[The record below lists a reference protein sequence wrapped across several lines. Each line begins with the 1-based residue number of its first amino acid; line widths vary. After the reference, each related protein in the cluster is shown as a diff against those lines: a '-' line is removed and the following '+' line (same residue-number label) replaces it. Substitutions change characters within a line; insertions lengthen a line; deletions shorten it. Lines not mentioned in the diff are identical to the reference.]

1 MIKRIK
7 SIQASIFIAILSVL
21 FLWAAPAYGVQVK
34 NIAVSKVAPGSAVL
48 VVKSDVTVD
57 VRIDYGSSSGIY
69 TQTKTSNG
77 QVRHEVILDTLV
89 PGSTVYYRVTIN
101 DSANPA
107 ASTILPEKS
116 FHSARG
122 VGEPFSYAVG
132 GDNRPWSDTIV
143 QPAVWT
149 TIVQQMA
156 AENLDLSLSVG
167 DMIYGTFYDSLAQN
181 IAKYDG
187 FFSATSPLTSSVPL
201 YPAVGNHESIAT
213 ASNRVGYE
221 QEFTLP
227 VNNGAD
233 AATYGEEYYSFVN
246 GDTRFISLC
255 TELPGQEGLI
265 TGNQQAWLGQVLA
278 ANTSKWAVVFMHRPL
293 FAGVHLTD
301 PWMNT
306 GNAAGQQN
314 RWELHNLFRQCGV
327 DVVFEGHEH
336 FYHHH
341 VEDGVQYVITGGGGA
356 PLMTPPWPLAGDIFS
371 WSGYEHVKVDETAS
385 SMKVSAIDSTGLTR
399 ESFTL
404 GAPALSLLRTQT
416 YWSTY
421 ADYLARDLSVDYRIS
436 NAGFGDATNLQIVYL
451 RATNGVMPLSA
462 ARVPLGG
469 LAAGASSPATIH
481 YSVPPGVLFFRA
493 DTYVTCS
500 DLAGGLYAYPGPA
513 PS

>member
-1 MIKRIK
+1 MKQLRRIQ
-7 SIQASIFIAILSVL
+7 STLFIAFLSAL
-21 FLWAAPAYGVQVK
+21 FLWVAPAYGVQIK
-34 NIAVSKVAPGSAVL
+34 NVAVSKVTPGSAVL
-48 VVKSDVTVD
+48 VLKSDVTAD
-57 VRIDYGSSSGIY
+57 VRVDYGISPGIY
-69 TQTKTSNG
+69 TLTKTSG
-77 QVRHEVILDTLV
+77 AQVRHEVVLDGMT
-89 PGSTVYYRVTIN
+89 PGSTVYYRVTLT
-101 DSANPA
+101 DSTNPA
-107 ASTILPEKS
+107 SSISLPEKS
-116 FHSARG
+116 FHLTRA

-132 GDNRPWSDTIV
+132 GDNRPWTDITV

-167 DMIYGTFYDSLAQN
+167 DIIYGAFYDALARN

-187 FFSATSPLTSSVPL
+187 FFAVTSPLTSSVPL

-233 AATYGEEYYSFVN
+233 AVTYGEEYYSFVN

-265 TGNQQAWLGQVLA
+265 TGNQLAWVQQELA
-278 ANTSKWAVVFMHRPL
+278 ANTSKWTIVFMHRPL

-306 GNAAGQQN
+306 GNTAGQLN
-314 RWELHNLFRQCGV
+314 RWNLHNLFRQYGV

-341 VEDGVQYVITGGGGA
+341 VEDGIQYIITGGGGA
-356 PLMTPPWPLAGDIFS
+356 PLMTTPSPLAGDVFS

-385 SMKVSAIDSTGLTR
+385 SLKVNAIDSTGVTR

-404 GAPALSLLRTQT
+404 GTPALGLSQT
-416 YWSTY
+416 RIYWATY
-421 ADYLARDLSVDYRIS
+421 ADYLARDLSVDYKIS
-436 NAGFGDATNLQIVYL
+436 NAGSGDATNLKAVYL
-451 RATNGVMPLSA
+451 TATNGVMPLSA
-462 ARVPLGG
+462 TPVSLGSLG
-469 LAAGASSPATIH
+469 AGSNKSATYH

-493 DTYVTCS
+493 VTYVTCS
-500 DLAGGLYAYPGPA
+500 DLAGGSYAYPGPA
-513 PS
+513 PA